1 MTVQSKCREGGIPIN
16 GPPLSSHILWP
27 IRDLPRTDPA
37 SCQPDASVPAPVDCW
52 LVAVELLVA
61 VAGVVV
67 VSVVACGWE
76 GSVTMELYNG

>member
-1 MTVQSKCREGGIPIN
+1 MD
-16 GPPLSSHILWP
+16 PPLSSHILWP

-61 VAGVVV
+61 GAGVVV